1 MQPRDKLV
9 RSIRNDTVGSTFV
22 LARSIFSR
30 HFRPH
35 RMLTLDNRYWLGLIT
50 DNGGMMRHT
59 YYDFFAGGGM
69 AGFGLGSNWECL
81 FANDIDAKKAASYRA
96 NHHGGD
102 ELLLKDVAQVTLDE
116 LPGSVDL
123 VWASFPCQDLSL
135 AGNGAG
141 LSGKRSGM
149 FKPFWQLM
157 RSLHADGRG
166 PKIIALENVYGAITS
181 NGGRDFATLA
191 AAFSG
196 LGYKFGAVVVDAVHF
211 LPQSRPRFFMVG
223 VRGDLAIAESQTT
236 DGPTMWHPSALIEG
250 CSLLSKTAASRW
262 HWWNLPTPGAR
273 TTNLAS
279 LIEDKPSGVKWHT
292 KAETKYLLDM
302 MTDLNR
308 KKVEAAKLAGERI
321 VGTIYRRTRADS
333 NGVKRQRAEVRFDQI
348 AGCLRTPAGGSS
360 RQTIMLVDGQN
371 VRSRLLS
378 AREAALLMGLPD
390 CYVLP
395 TRYNDA
401 YKLAGDGVAVPV
413 VQHLASAIFEP
424 VLQRNRLALVA

>member
-1 MQPRDKLV
+1 MP
-9 RSIRNDTVGSTFV
+9 
-22 LARSIFSR
+22 
-30 HFRPH
+30 
-35 RMLTLDNRYWLGLIT
+35 
-50 DNGGMMRHT
+50 HT

-69 AGFGLGSNWECL
+69 AGFGLGSNWVCL

-96 NHHGGD
+96 NHHGGK

-116 LPGSVDL
+116 LPGSPDL

-141 LSGKRSGM
+141 LAGKRSGM

-223 VRGDLAIAESQTT
+223 VRGDLTIPEGQTT
-236 DGPTMWHPSALIEG
+236 DGPCAMWHPSALIEG
-250 CSLLSKTAASRW
+250 CNLLSQTAASRW
-262 HWWNLPTPGAR
+262 QWWKLPTPPAR
-273 TTNLAS
+273 NTNLAA
-279 LIEDKPSGVKWHT
+279 LIEDKPTGVKWHT
-292 KAETKYLLDM
+292 KAETKYLLNM
-302 MTDLNR
+302 MTGHNR
-308 KKVEAAKLAGERI
+308 KKVEAAKQCEERV
-321 VGTIYRRTRADS
+321 VGTIYRRTRADAD
-333 NGVKRQRAEVRFDQI
+333 GVKRQRAEVRFDQI

-360 RQTIMLVDGQN
+360 RQTIMLVEGN
-371 VRSRLLS
+371 KVRSRLLS
-378 AREAALLMGLPD
+378 TREAASLMGLPD
-390 CYVLP
+390 TYVLP
-395 TRYNDA
+395 ERYNDA

-413 VQHLASAIFEP
+413 VRHLAEAIFEP
-424 VLQRNRLALVA
+424 VLKRNRLALVA